1 MLLAAKADVNART
14 LQGYT
19 ALSVAASNGHEDV
32 VRLLI
37 DNGANVNAAS
47 IKGCTALYWAPDK
60 GKRAH
65 RGFTTPARRLRTVR
79 NPGVLPLMVA
89 V

>member
-1 MLLAAKADVNART
+1 MLLAVKADVNART

-37 DNGANVNAAS
+37 DNGAIVNAAN
-47 IKGCTALYWAPDK
+47 INGCTALYWARTK
-60 GKRAH
+60 GHERIADL
-65 RGFTTPARRLRTVR
+65 LRQHGALEPCA
-79 NPGVLPLMVA
+79 NSA
-89 V
+89 SSH